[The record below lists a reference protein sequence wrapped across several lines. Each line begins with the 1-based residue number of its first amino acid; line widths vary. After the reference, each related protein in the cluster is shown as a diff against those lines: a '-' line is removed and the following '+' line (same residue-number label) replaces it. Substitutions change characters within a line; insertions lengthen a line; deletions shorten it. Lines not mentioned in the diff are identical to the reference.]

1 MTGQTRLK
9 RTLELGSSLAVG
21 IISSII
27 GACCSASSQSERG
40 SRVPASR
47 FALSNTWPDHD
58 QEFVRR
64 SLRMNTSRLPSPS
77 LSRTLLGFGSCM
89 RHATALLDLDSGMSG
104 ETFLNCAPRTSCS
117 PPKTA
122 RSSGRWSPNACIT
135 PGFFGCPSD
144 GRSENSKQPCPYSS
158 TAGPLAPGIGQTA
171 PARDTQTLS

>member
-47 FALSNTWPDHD
+47 CALSDTWPDHD
-58 QEFVRR
+58 QQFVRR

-89 RHATALLDLDSGMSG
+89 RHATAVLDLDSGMSG

-122 RSSGRWSPNACIT
+122 RSSGRWSERLYHAGILWLPVGWEVGELEAAVSVFVYRRPTGTWNR
-135 PGFFGCPSD
+135 PDCPCS
-144 GRSENSKQPCPYSS
+144 
-158 TAGPLAPGIGQTA
+158 
-171 PARDTQTLS
+171 